1 MESSMNNAFIMS
13 KCETLKFSSD
23 QTPEESSWSMYF
35 EDFFDASSSAVHIG
49 DFGSSSVPDAMS
61 FVATKKT
68 VDMSKQEGPNY
79 YNNLNFK
86 RTRNREIPFG
96 RHCDLE
102 DTASSPSRSLNVNSI
117 MNLLENNTRHGGG
130 VGEDTNNVKGK
141 SAVQNEGELSVD
153 LKKKGLC
160 LVPMS
165 MEEKEE
171 REKKKKKKICSNEGE
186 LTVPGGKD
194 SRRSLGLLQL
204 QAQEQGEKTPGISKS
219 STPARKYT
227 MTCIRSLAKVQ
238 KPEEEESCG

>member
-35 EDFFDASSSAVHIG
+35 EDFFEASSSAVHIG
-49 DFGSSSVPDAMS
+49 DFSSSSVPDAMS

-86 RTRNREIPFG
+86 RTRNREVPFG

-130 VGEDTNNVKGK
+130 VGEDTNNVKGE

-165 MEEKEE
+165 MVT
-171 REKKKKKKICSNEGE
+171 NF
-186 LTVPGGKD
+186 
-194 SRRSLGLLQL
+194 LG
-204 QAQEQGEKTPGISKS
+204 
-219 STPARKYT
+219 
-227 MTCIRSLAKVQ
+227 
-238 KPEEEESCG
+238 